1 MARRGTSIK
10 YGGED
15 PSILPS
21 NAIDTAP
28 YVYSQCVDVY
38 RLSNGNVTATRET
51 VDFDT
56 MSNYTNVQHL
66 LVRVCGGSIPSD
78 QEVRDYYGYTQVVQ
92 QDLRCPARV
101 RIVDNRN
108 NNVVADNFNASC
120 EIIEKYT
127 NPNYTIMYL
136 DDITTTTTPT
146 PTTTTTPTP
155 TPTTVHVPPPEPE
168 PEPEEPY
175 VFTQCVDVYRVT
187 HSDPY
192 GHMMVWSKR
201 ETIDYQTLSDYVNVQ
216 NLLVRECGRDVPS
229 DQEVLDYYGISQP
242 TPTPPTPPT
251 PTPTPTEPGQI
262 NWIPEP
268 FFSFINNVF
277 RK

>member
-78 QEVRDYYGYTQVVQ
+78 QEV
-92 QDLRCPARV
+92 
-101 RIVDNRN
+101 
-108 NNVVADNFNASC
+108 
-120 EIIEKYT
+120 
-127 NPNYTIMYL
+127 
-136 DDITTTTTPT
+136 
-146 PTTTTTPTP
+146 
-155 TPTTVHVPPPEPE
+155 
-168 PEPEEPY
+168 
-175 VFTQCVDVYRVT
+175 
-187 HSDPY
+187 
-192 GHMMVWSKR
+192 
-201 ETIDYQTLSDYVNVQ
+201 
-216 NLLVRECGRDVPS
+216 
-229 DQEVLDYYGISQP
+229 
-242 TPTPPTPPT
+242 
-251 PTPTPTEPGQI
+251 
-262 NWIPEP
+262 
-268 FFSFINNVF
+268 
-277 RK
+277 